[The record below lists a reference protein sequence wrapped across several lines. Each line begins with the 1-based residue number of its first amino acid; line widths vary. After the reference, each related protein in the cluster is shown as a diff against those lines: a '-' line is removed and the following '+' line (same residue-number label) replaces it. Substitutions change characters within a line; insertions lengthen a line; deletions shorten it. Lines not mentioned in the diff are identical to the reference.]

1 MCWRNVWPAQVDGE
15 IVSSAISADCFFTP
29 QPSQLCDYC
38 FLSPALQITVFC
50 HLLVFLNIRAPLSL
64 VIPLYIGALTFYPS
78 PMWLLRRLLAY
89 SVCLFFFIIPKPQMH
104 SQCWTLTL
112 FTSGP
117 IYLCPGVA
125 TFCILLNLS
134 SDPNKSFFCET
145 LPFYWSR
152 ADTHSCL
159 RLCSKHLFNDMN
171 VIACFVLFK
180 PNSHNK

>member
-50 HLLVFLNIRAPLSL
+50 HLLFFYIRAPLSCL
-64 VIPLYIGALTFYPS
+64 FILGLLLFIPLLCGFCVGFWLILSACSFLSYQSLKCIPSVEHWQSISALVWPPS
-78 PMWLLRRLLAY
+78 VSFSICPL
-89 SVCLFFFIIPKPQMH
+89 IP
-104 SQCWTLTL
+104 TR
-112 FTSGP
+112 
-117 IYLCPGVA
+117 A
-125 TFCILLNLS
+125 
-134 SDPNKSFFCET
+134 FFCET

-159 RLCSKHLFNDMN
+159 RFCSKHLFNDMN

>member
-50 HLLVFLNIRAPLSL
+50 HLLFFYIRAPLSCL
-64 VIPLYIGALTFYPS
+64 FILGLLLFIPLLCGFCVGFWLILSACSFLSYQSLKCIPS
-78 PMWLLRRLLAY
+78 VEHWP
-89 SVCLFFFIIPKPQMH
+89 
-104 SQCWTLTL
+104 
-112 FTSGP
+112 SGP

-134 SDPNKSFFCET
+134 SDPNKSLFLWNLTFLLEPGRHAL
-145 LPFYWSR
+145 LPS
-152 ADTHSCL
+152 
-159 RLCSKHLFNDMN
+159 
-171 VIACFVLFK
+171 VLQQT
-180 PNSHNK
+180 PL

>member
-50 HLLVFLNIRAPLSL
+50 HLLVFFYIRAPSLYWGSYFLSL
-64 VIPLYIGALTFYPS
+64 SYVASASAFGLF
-78 PMWLLRRLLAY
+78 
-89 SVCLFFFIIPKPQMH
+89 CLPVLFFIIPKPQMH

-134 SDPNKSFFCET
+134 SDPNKSLFLWNLTFLLEPGRHAL
-145 LPFYWSR
+145 LPS
-152 ADTHSCL
+152 
-159 RLCSKHLFNDMN
+159 
-171 VIACFVLFK
+171 VLQQT
-180 PNSHNK
+180 PL